1 MPEISLKIH
10 AYIDGFNLYYGALK
24 RTPYKWLDVGQFCQR
39 LAPKTGQIDRVN
51 YFTARVQQQPGNSG
65 VRERQR
71 VYLSA
76 LRNQVPNIN
85 IVFGQYRTH
94 ANKMRLLT
102 PGDTLEQ
109 RDVSGRGQR
118 ICGINRDL
126 FNKDRRW
133 KSDPG
138 PTVHV
143 IKIEEK
149 GSDVNLAARLIH
161 DAHTNAYDGAL
172 VISNDTDLCE
182 ALRIVINEVGKP
194 VWLVSPY
201 RSTAGKLRSVL
212 KTKPRVIY
220 ESVLKN
226 SQMPAQIPNTNL
238 SKPRVW

>member
-1 MPEISLKIH
+1 
-10 AYIDGFNLYYGALK
+10 
-24 RTPYKWLDVGQFCQR
+24 
-39 LAPKTGQIDRVN
+39 
-51 YFTARVQQQPGNSG
+51 
-65 VRERQR
+65 
-71 VYLSA
+71 
-76 LRNQVPNIN
+76 
-85 IVFGQYRTH
+85 
-94 ANKMRLLT
+94 MRLLT